1 MGNGFY
7 GHDKYWNEHQ
17 EIPLGYIADYI
28 RRVDEGQEIM
38 RPVEAL
44 IAERDRI
51 IEEYRDLLEGENQ
64 ALFDAKR
71 GLAATAYPYVENHN
85 FYIEHW
91 TMGVFWRKIRELSRM
106 MHAEGFWT
114 EPDDLLYLGRN
125 EVRDALFDLSPA
137 GASGAKPIGPDYWPE
152 EIERRRGIVDALKT
166 ARPAPALNTPPE
178 SITEPFTRMLWGITT
193 EQVQQWLGAGEA
205 VEGGGLRGMAA
216 SPGVVEGLARVVHD
230 ADQLSEVQQG
240 EILVAT
246 VTAPSWGPI
255 FGKIKAT
262 VTDIGGMMS
271 HAAIVCREYGLPA
284 VTGTGSASTTI
295 KTGQRL
301 RVDGDQGHGP
311 DPRRRGRA
319 AGDRPRRPQPQ
330 PCLRSHCARNRASR
344 RAAPSSITGAAG
356 GLGRAF
362 ALGFAG
368 RGYRVAVAD
377 INLEGAE
384 RDREAGPRT
393 RRRSRRLLAPMSPVV
408 DSTEALAKS
417 CADFG
422 NGSIDVVLNNAA
434 VYAGVTRSPFED
446 IDPAEWDLVMNVNL
460 KGPWLVT
467 RAASPYLPEGGRV
480 INLSSATIF
489 SGSEQWLHYVASK
502 GGVVAL
508 TRVMAKELGRRGITV
523 NAIAPGFTLTE
534 ASYGLMENA
543 ENYGVDRGAI
553 KRASQPEDIVGAA
566 LFLAGPD
573 SSYYTG
579 QTMVVDGGR
588 QFI

>member
-1 MGNGFY
+1 MSELNMP
-7 GHDKYWNEHQ
+7 K
-17 EIPLGYIADYI
+17 
-28 RRVDEGQEIM
+28 
-38 RPVEAL
+38 VE
-44 IAERDRI
+44 
-51 IEEYRDLLEGENQ
+51 Y
-64 ALFDAKR
+64 
-71 GLAATAYPYVENHN
+71 T
-85 FYIEHW
+85 
-91 TMGVFWRKIRELSRM
+91 
-106 MHAEGFWT
+106 
-114 EPDDLLYLGRN
+114 
-125 EVRDALFDLSPA
+125 
-137 GASGAKPIGPDYWPE
+137 
-152 EIERRRGIVDALKT
+152 
-166 ARPAPALNTPPE
+166 
-178 SITEPFTRMLWGITT
+178 
-193 EQVQQWLGAGEA
+193 GAG
-205 VEGGGLRGMAA
+205 M
-216 SPGVVEGLARVVHD
+216 D
-230 ADQLSEVQQG
+230 AESG
-240 EILVAT
+240 RT
-246 VTAPSWGPI
+246 V
-255 FGKIKAT
+255 
-262 VTDIGGMMS
+262 
-271 HAAIVCREYGLPA
+271 L
-284 VTGTGSASTTI
+284 
-295 KTGQRL
+295 
-301 RVDGDQGHGP
+301 
-311 DPRRRGRA
+311 
-319 AGDRPRRPQPQ
+319 
-330 PCLRSHCARNRASR
+330 
-344 RAAPSSITGAAG
+344 ITGAAG

-384 RDREAGPRT
+384 QTAKLVRELGAEAAAFSADVT
-393 RRRSRRLLAPMSPVV
+393 SV
-408 DSTEALAKS
+408 DSTENLAKS

-422 NGSIDVVLNNAA
+422 SGSIDVVINNAA
-434 VYAGVTRSPFED
+434 VYATVTRTPFED